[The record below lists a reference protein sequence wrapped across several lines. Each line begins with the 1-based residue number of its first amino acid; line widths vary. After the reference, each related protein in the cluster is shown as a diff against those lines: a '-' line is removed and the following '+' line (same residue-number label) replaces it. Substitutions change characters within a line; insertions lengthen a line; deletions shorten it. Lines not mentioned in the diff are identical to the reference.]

1 MLDITFYRD
10 DFRRRDAPLA
20 ATSTEI
26 DFLIEDKK
34 VVIIDDVLFSGR
46 SIRAALTAIQSYGRP
61 ENIELLVLIDRRF
74 SRHLPIQPNYR
85 GRQVDAIN
93 EERVLVS
100 WKETDKKDAVYIE
113 QNNMDQLSV
122 EHLLGIKYLNT
133 NDIDLIFKTADHFK
147 EVINRP
153 IKKVPSLRDITIAN
167 LFFENSTRTKLSFE
181 LAEKRLSADVI
192 NFSAGQSSV
201 KKGETLIDTVN
212 NILSMKVDIVVM
224 RHGNVGAG
232 VFLSKHVDAKIINA
246 GDGTHEHPTQ
256 ALLDSYSIREKLG
269 SVKGKKIVIVGDI
282 LHSRVALSNIFALQL
297 QGAQVKVCGPTTLIP
312 KYISS
317 LGVEVE
323 TNLKKALEWCDV
335 ANVLRVQHERM
346 DIKYFPSTRE
356 YTQLFGIN
364 KEILDNL
371 GKKIV
376 IMHPGPINRGVE
388 ITSDVADSDQ
398 SIILN
403 QVENG
408 VAVRMAVIYL
418 LAQQIKR

>member
-1 MLDITFYRD
+1 M
-10 DFRRRDAPLA
+10 
-20 ATSTEI
+20 SE
-26 DFLIEDKK
+26 
-34 VVIIDDVLFSGR
+34 
-46 SIRAALTAIQSYGRP
+46 
-61 ENIELLVLIDRRF
+61 
-74 SRHLPIQPNYR
+74 
-85 GRQVDAIN
+85 
-93 EERVLVS
+93 
-100 WKETDKKDAVYIE
+100 
-113 QNNMDQLSV
+113 LSV
-122 EHLLGIKYLNT
+122 EHLLGIKYLKST
-133 NDIDLIFKTADHFK
+133 DIDLIFKTADHFK

-181 LAEKRLSADVI
+181 IAEKRLSADVI

-212 NILSMKVDIVVM
+212 NILAMKVDIVVM

-232 VFLSKHVDAKIINA
+232 VFLSNHVDAKIINA

-269 SVKGKKIVIVGDI
+269 SVKGKKVLIVGDI

-297 QGAQVKVCGPTTLIP
+297 QGAEVKVCGPTTLIP

-317 LGVEVE
+317 LGVTIE

-346 DIKYFPSTRE
+346 DINYFPSTRE
-356 YTQLFGIN
+356 YKQLFGIN
-364 KEILDNL
+364 QEILDKLN
-371 GKKIV
+371 KKIV

-388 ITSDVADSDQ
+388 ITSEVADSNE
-398 SIILN
+398 SIILD

-418 LAQQIKR
+418 LAQQVKR